1 MPGSL
6 VGDEPDAVRRETSV
20 RHTARV
26 LVAVHSTSA
35 AANLVFAALWSSRV
49 LVITGMGWLLI
60 ALLVSAHHDR
70 DGHGQVAPEAGREP
84 AEAIAGRPFRLPV
97 VGEP

>member
-1 MPGSL
+1 M
-6 VGDEPDAVRRETSV
+6 

-84 AEAIAGRPFRLPV
+84 AEPIAGRPFRLPV

>member
-6 VGDEPDAVRRETSV
+6 VGDEPDVVRRETSV

-49 LVITGMGWLLI
+49 LVFTGMGWLLV
-60 ALLVSAHHDR
+60 ALLVNAHHDQ
-70 DGHGQVAPEAGREP
+70 DGHEQVASGAGREP
-84 AEAIAGRPFRLPV
+84 IAGRPLRLPV